1 MSGPGPAGRKIVHV
15 DMDAF
20 YASVEQRDRPE
31 LAGLPLVVAGSGP
44 RSVVVAAS
52 YPARKFGV
60 HSALPMSRALR
71 LCPELIVV
79 APRFDVYRKVSR
91 QIRQVFLS
99 YTDLVEPLALDE
111 AYLDVTEPK
120 KGPSSATLT
129 ARAIKADILQITG
142 LTASAGVAAGKFLA
156 KIASGLE
163 KPDGLTVITPE
174 RAQGFLDSLPVENF
188 FGVGPRTAQ
197 RLRSLGIQFGRDIRS
212 AGRERL
218 EAELGKAGAS
228 LHAIANGHDD
238 RPVEPNRPRKSISSE
253 TTFDV
258 DLESRDQ
265 LEGRLARLCED
276 VAQTLR
282 DKHLCAGTVT
292 VKMRFSD
299 FRTVTRSTS
308 PGSYVASIDDL
319 VRLTRVLAFETDR
332 PSLPIRLLGVGVSRL
347 EPAARVGHQPRLV
360 FD

>member
-1 MSGPGPAGRKIVHV
+1 TVRLELELRRAHERAIESRLGRSTSSAWLRVCHESLRGLSRYRQRIASSGARRLRRRGCARAPVTPQRGRCALDAGGAQVSASLICHGMSGPGPAGRKIVHV

-174 RAQGFLDSLPVENF
+174 RAQGFLDSLPVEKF

-258 DLESRDQ
+258 
-265 LEGRLARLCED
+265 
-276 VAQTLR
+276 
-282 DKHLCAGTVT
+282 
-292 VKMRFSD
+292 
-299 FRTVTRSTS
+299 
-308 PGSYVASIDDL
+308 
-319 VRLTRVLAFETDR
+319 
-332 PSLPIRLLGVGVSRL
+332 
-347 EPAARVGHQPRLV
+347 
-360 FD
+360 